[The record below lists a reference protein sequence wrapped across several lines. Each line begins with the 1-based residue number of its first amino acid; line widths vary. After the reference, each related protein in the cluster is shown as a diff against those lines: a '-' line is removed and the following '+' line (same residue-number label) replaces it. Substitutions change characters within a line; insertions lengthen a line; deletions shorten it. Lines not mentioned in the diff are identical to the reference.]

1 MACTRNWKD
10 ISTKAIF
17 SNQRNCADLFNQV
30 MFKGEEALSSDTL
43 LFGPTDLC
51 SMKQN
56 GTMIDIEKLEVDV
69 CKLQYRGKSLPRIV
83 LHIEN
88 QTKYDAFMK
97 QRIEEYHKCIKK
109 ELIRA
114 EIINCSDSVVFLTIV
129 ITYDNSRKPYLDTG
143 ETPDE
148 IIKAMERDED
158 RTIIKEFRPIQQ
170 TFDFIRDLKIM
181 FDCIRMN
188 GRKDK
193 ELLGKYVLE
202 NIDAINENVDLAYY
216 LRELTGIDI
225 IRLDPTKIKGV
236 HDMSILDDAYDKWY
250 GKGHT
255 DGFNEGQENG
265 QKEGYANCL
274 TECIIKMKNYGCSEK
289 QIAETLNLST
299 ENVETIL
306 KEQKAG

>member
-17 SNQRNCADLFNQV
+17 SNQRNCTDLFNEV
-30 MFKGEEALSSDTL
+30 MFKGDEVLSSNIL

-56 GTMIDIEKLEVDV
+56 DTTIDIEKLEVDV
-69 CKLQYRGKSLPRIV
+69 CKLLYRGKSLPRIV

-97 QRIEEYHKCIKK
+97 QRIEEYHKCIKE

-129 ITYDNSRKPYLDTG
+129 ITYNNSRKPYLDTG

-148 IIKAMERDED
+148 IKLAMNQNED

-170 TFDFIRDLKIM
+170 TFDFTEDLKIM
-181 FDCIRMN
+181 FDCIMMN

-193 ELLGKYVLE
+193 EPLEKYVLE

-216 LRELTGIDI
+216 LKELTEIDA
-225 IRLDPTKIKGV
+225 IRPDPTKIKGECN
-236 HDMSILDDAYDKWY
+236 MSILDDAYDKWY
-250 GKGHT
+250 GKG
-255 DGFNEGQENG
+255 FNEGQEKG
-265 QKEGYANCL
+265 KKEGID
-274 TECIIKMKNYGCSEK
+274 EGIKICTLRLSNKGYDK
-289 QIAETLNLST
+289 QQIAEMLNLST